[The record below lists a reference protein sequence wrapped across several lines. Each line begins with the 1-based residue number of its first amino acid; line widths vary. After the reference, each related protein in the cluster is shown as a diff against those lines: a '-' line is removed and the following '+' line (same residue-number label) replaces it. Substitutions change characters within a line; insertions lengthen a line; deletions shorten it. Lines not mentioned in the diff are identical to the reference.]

1 MLDNSFNININVQNI
16 LQEAYTATR
25 ADLTTP
31 EKRQFYGR
39 YIRPMKIVIGPDG
52 EVTIGLGS

>member
-1 MLDNSFNININVQNI
+1 MLDNSFNINVQNI

-31 EKRQFYGR
+31 EKRRFYGR

-52 EVTIGLGS
+52 KATMDSGT